1 MKALS
6 VMVMGGVAALSLIL
20 SGCGSGTSG
29 NEAIV
34 MAQSSFSGAIFTTN
48 SVGNVNIN
56 IFSTKEDVY
65 LNGGPA
71 HPGAAGLPDGAYYG
85 QVTAPNGDVLGRTDG
100 PAITVTGGVFAS
112 NYKLWDIL
120 FYTDTS
126 GAFILDGIGD
136 KIPGFEDSPNNV
148 YKAWVSSNPAFPNPA
163 SKTDNFKVNVQIVGG
178 PPPAGTLQVNKFY
191 DANANG
197 INDDSQPITGWLINI
212 TDGITYDRYTPVSI
226 VLDPDDYIVSEYQ
239 PIETNWVPT
248 TPTSVA
254 ITLNDGDSQTVEF
267 GNLSL
272 GAGGGKTL
280 GFWSNKNG
288 QAMVDSADLAMLA
301 ALNLRKADGSHFDP
315 TTYAQLKNWL
325 QGAKATNMAYMLSA
339 QLAAMELNVYN
350 GLVDGSALIFAP
362 DATSANGLGFATV
375 NAVMAE
381 ADAELGI
388 HGTATVADSW
398 RAYQEALKNALDK
411 ANNNLTFVL
420 PTPGPFTF

>member
-34 MAQSSFSGAIFTTN
+34 MAQGSFSGAIFTTD

-148 YKAWVSSNPAFPNPA
+148 YKAWVSTNPAFPNPA

-191 DANANG
+191 DA
-197 INDDSQPITGWLINI
+197 
-212 TDGITYDRYTPVSI
+212 RK
-226 VLDPDDYIVSEYQ
+226 
-239 PIETNWVPT
+239 
-248 TPTSVA
+248 SV
-254 ITLNDGDSQTVEF
+254 V
-267 GNLSL
+267 
-272 GAGGGKTL
+272 
-280 GFWSNKNG
+280 
-288 QAMVDSADLAMLA
+288 
-301 ALNLRKADGSHFDP
+301 
-315 TTYAQLKNWL
+315 
-325 QGAKATNMAYMLSA
+325 
-339 QLAAMELNVYN
+339 
-350 GLVDGSALIFAP
+350 
-362 DATSANGLGFATV
+362 
-375 NAVMAE
+375 
-381 ADAELGI
+381 
-388 HGTATVADSW
+388 
-398 RAYQEALKNALDK
+398 
-411 ANNNLTFVL
+411 
-420 PTPGPFTF
+420 